1 MDPPPSPPINLAN
14 GSHVLH
20 MDNIGYVAVAR

>member
-1 MDPPPSPPINLAN
+1 MDPPSPPINLAN